1 MKNEKDKIGLLR
13 DIYGISEKEIKDIM
27 KNKGRD
33 DYNDIIK
40 ICNLTKNVKYDISNS
55 EKNINRQ
62 NVMASIERY
71 HPNGLLYYMKR
82 FAIAGVALF
91 AIIVTIITLN
101 NRRLKNSNFMYTFWV
116 DQVAGE
122 VFYTDICEDLNE
134 ISSEELINYINETA
148 DYDMYNL
155 DNLNI

>member
-1 MKNEKDKIGLLR
+1 MKNEKNKIDLLR
-13 DIYGISEKEIKDIM
+13 NIYGISEKEMKDVM
-27 KNKGRD
+27 KNKGRGD
-33 DYNDIIK
+33 CNDIIK
-40 ICNLTKNVKYDISNS
+40 ICNLAKDVKCDISDS

-62 NVMASIERY
+62 NVMASIEHY

-82 FAIAGVALF
+82 FAVAGVALF
-91 AIIVTIITLN
+91 AIIVTIVTWN
-101 NRRLKNSNFMYTFWV
+101 NRRLNNINSMYAFWV
-116 DQVAGE
+116 DQVASE

-134 ISSEELINYINETA
+134 ISSKELMNYINETV